1 MRKHWNRH
9 RKYLFIQN
17 EYPYFPHLLSELI
30 NQRQPDRQLFKES
43 ELWYVL
49 YSITAAKRDS
59 KGYTNKLGDIK
70 PSNIFVN
77 DEGKIKVASIFSWP
91 RELPSYTKLVD
102 QGGLNF
108 NGLLAPEDFPL
119 LQNNN
124 LDNDANVQSE
134 IFAIGATVLSAGIL
148 DDLSSVY
155 DYKNKTYNF
164 ALFQNKK
171 QIWADS
177 DRYSPIFKSII
188 LNLVST
194 EAGERLTLDEL
205 WNFISPFE
213 GDILEKRQ
221 FVIPSAPAKIER
233 SFAALKSRQY

>member
-1 MRKHWNRH
+1 M
-9 RKYLFIQN
+9 
-17 EYPYFPHLLSELI
+17 
-30 NQRQPDRQLFKES
+30 
-43 ELWYVL
+43 
-49 YSITAAKRDS
+49 
-59 KGYTNKLGDIK
+59 GDIK

-77 DEGKIKVASIFSWP
+77 DEGRIKVASIFSWP
-91 RELPSYTKLVD
+91 RELPSYIKLVD

-124 LDNDANVQSE
+124 LDNDANEQSE

-148 DDLSSVY
+148 DDLSSIY

-194 EAGERLTLDEL
+194 EAGERLTIDEL
-205 WNFISPFE
+205 WNFIYPFE
-213 GDILEKRQ
+213 ADILDKRQ
-221 FVIPSAPAKIER
+221 FLIPSAPPKIER